1 MSALAKAIGQ
11 QVSGMCKAWKKAM
24 EKASPSAQRVCFKF
38 QQREL
43 VFYKEVDSG
52 KN

>member
-1 MSALAKAIGQ
+1 MAFNA
-11 QVSGMCKAWKKAM
+11 AM
-24 EKASPSAQRVCFKF
+24 KKASPSAQRVCFKF
-38 QQREL
+38 KQREL